1 MGPSKFNFIVSLHMI
16 SNLTRRESGEPLSF
30 YMQNDLLAMATKLL
44 RFESIKY
51 VRRRIILKLSAAAY
65 LRMVS

>member
-1 MGPSKFNFIVSLHMI
+1 MI
-16 SNLTRRESGEPLSF
+16 SNLTRRESGEPSF

>member
-1 MGPSKFNFIVSLHMI
+1 MI